1 MQELTRENFRR
12 LLREYLSS
20 GYSLPQAYNRVIRA
34 YVRDANIKAMDDM
47 VSNLKWIY
55 QVPAEDAINI
65 ASSAIIEN
73 NYIPYRDAL
82 NKYSA
87 NINRVNAIRGRS
99 NTPIEQDQNTSE
111 SVNANTGKL
120 GLPISGMYDES
131 AVKPETDEMP
141 SGNIVVGSDPE
152 EKVKT
157 PPTVASAIRL
167 RRSPKPS
174 DNPPVDVSIKP
185 KSIPTSTP
193 ASKVIPKPKPVPK
206 PAPVQITPSP
216 TPVSTPTPP
225 VAAPTL
231 SSVVPQAIRHNGGF
245 DNYRGESALAA
256 LRAAGGI
263 SPAEAV
269 QRGIIP
275 MEALNYI

>member
-65 ASSAIIEN
+65 ASSAIIEH

-99 NTPIEQDQNTSE
+99 NIPIEQDQNTSE

-131 AVKPETDEMP
+131 AVSTDTNEP
-141 SGNIVVGSDPE
+141 SGKVVVGPDTEVPAQPVQSVQSAQPVN
-152 EKVKT
+152 K
-157 PPTVASAIRL
+157 PNVASVVRQRKA
-167 RRSPKPS
+167 PKPS
-174 DNPPVDVSIKP
+174 VVNNTPVANVTPVQPPVTN
-185 KSIPTSTP
+185 TS
-193 ASKVIPKPKPVPK
+193 
-206 PAPVQITPSP
+206 
-216 TPVSTPTPP
+216 TPVSTPT
-225 VAAPTL
+225 L
-231 SSVVPQAIRHNGGF
+231 SNVVSQAIRHNGGF
-245 DNYRGESALAA
+245 DNYRRESALAA
-256 LRAAGGI
+256 LRAAGGV

-275 MEALNYI
+275 LEALNYV